1 MVLTF
6 MIFAINVYSAPYSS
20 QASYTAYQFAKS
32 LLSQGHELYRVFFYQ
47 DGVHNATRLAS
58 PPQDEFDLYK
68 AWQEL
73 AVNYNIDM
81 VVCIAAALK
90 RGILNE
96 EEAARYQKDANN
108 LGEGFTL
115 GGLGQLIEAAV
126 EADRLIT
133 FGN

>member
-1 MVLTF
+1 
-6 MIFAINVYSAPYSS
+6 MIFAINIYSAPHSS
-20 QASYTAYQFAKS
+20 QASFTAYQFAKS
-32 LLSQGHELYRVFFYQ
+32 LIAQGHKLHRVFFYQ

-73 AVNYNIDM
+73 AEAHNIDM

-90 RGILNE
+90 RGILNA
-96 EEAARYQKDANN
+96 EEAARYRKDANN
-108 LGEGFTL
+108 LAEGFTL

-126 EADRLIT
+126 EADRLVT